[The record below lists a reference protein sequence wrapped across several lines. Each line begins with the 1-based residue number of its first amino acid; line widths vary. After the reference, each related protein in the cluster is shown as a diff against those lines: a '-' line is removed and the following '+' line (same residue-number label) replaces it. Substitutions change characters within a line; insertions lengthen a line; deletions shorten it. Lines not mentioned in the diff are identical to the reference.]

1 MNGQLQQYYECAI
14 TVIQSIASRQ
24 NISCI
29 LSQLSSLPSV
39 LGCDAIYVD
48 KVTQVFD
55 GEIESHNV
63 YGSSTWPFPPEVNV
77 FQDRNVKLW
86 IADCKAQFVDV
97 SKISSFL
104 VQPYNNGSMIVLKVT
119 RLFGGKS

>member
-1 MNGQLQQYYECAI
+1 MSGHLQQYYECAI

-24 NISCI
+24 NMSSI

-39 LGCDAIYVD
+39 LGCDDIYVD

-63 YGSSTWPFPPEVNV
+63 YGCSTWSFPPEVNK
-77 FQDRNVKLW
+77 FQDGTAKLW
-86 IADCKAQFVDV
+86 IADCKALFVDV

-104 VQPYNNGSMIVLKVT
+104 VQPYNNGNLIVLKVT
-119 RLFGGKS
+119 RLIGGKS